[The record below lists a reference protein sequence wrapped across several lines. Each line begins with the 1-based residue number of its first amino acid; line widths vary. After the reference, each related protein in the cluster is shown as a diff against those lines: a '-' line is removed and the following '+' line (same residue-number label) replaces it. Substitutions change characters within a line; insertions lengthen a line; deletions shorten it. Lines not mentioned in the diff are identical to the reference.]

1 MWGNDLV
8 QKLMSKCYFQSQF
21 KLLTALMHL
30 QGGSTS
36 FVPLCTH
43 LLIQVVRHLLRV
55 LNKTLFLTN

>member
-1 MWGNDLV
+1 MGGNDLV
-8 QKLMSKCYFQSQF
+8 QKLMSMKLMSKCYFQSQF

-43 LLIQVVRHLLRV
+43 LLIS
-55 LNKTLFLTN
+55 KTLVKEY